1 MNKEEIL
8 AKARKENKGKDVA
21 DLEIQSKAKS
31 FAGGITLTAGAVM
44 NLIGEVVFDRSLPEF
59 WVMFFCYWAVMGIVQ
74 FILNKKNG
82 RNERSGLWLAYGI
95 FMAVMTVLAVIRLY
109 HGLIT
114 GDTARW

>member
-1 MNKEEIL
+1 MNKDEIL
-8 AKARKENKGKDVA
+8 AKARQENKGKDVA

-82 RNERSGLWLAYGI
+82 RNERGGLWLAYGL
-95 FMAVMTVLAVIRLY
+95 FMAVMTVLALIRLY

-114 GDTARW
+114 GDMKKW